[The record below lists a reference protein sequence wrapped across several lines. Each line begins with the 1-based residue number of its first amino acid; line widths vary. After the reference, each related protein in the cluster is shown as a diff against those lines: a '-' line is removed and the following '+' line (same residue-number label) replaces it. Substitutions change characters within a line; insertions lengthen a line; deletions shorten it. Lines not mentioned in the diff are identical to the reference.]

1 MQYNDNMGQIEHSE
15 FQLLKDSVKGDERG
29 RIGLGEI
36 VKDRQFR
43 VLKNDQGE
51 LLLIPVV
58 TIPEREAWV
67 FNNPKVK
74 KLIDE
79 GLRQSAAGET
89 KSLGSFAQYADSN
102 TGEDE

>member
-1 MQYNDNMGQIEHSE
+1 MTQIEHSE

-29 RIGLGEI
+29 RIGLGEV

-43 VLKNDQGE
+43 VLQNDRGE

-58 TIPEREAWV
+58 TIPEREAWI
-67 FNNPKVK
+67 FNNPIVK
-74 KLIDE
+74 RSLTE

-89 KSLGSFAQYADSN
+89 KSLGSFQQYADLN
-102 TGEDE
+102 VDEND